1 MRYTE
6 GFKKSLVRR
15 LLLPDA
21 PSVAQLSEETNVS
34 IQTLYKWLRDLKD
47 SVEMADYKKTPEE
60 WTLSEKNAALLEVA
74 SLSPE
79 EEGEWLRRNGL
90 HSEHLTQ
97 WKEEIQETLIDVSRP
112 VSKEEQKELK
122 QKNKELQ
129 KELRK
134 KDKAL
139 AEMTVLMTLK
149 KSCLTCSTTR
159 INE

>member
-6 GFKKSLVRR
+6 GFKKNLVRR

-21 PSVAQLSEETNVS
+21 PSVARLSEETGVS

-60 WTLSEKNAALLEVA
+60 WTLAEKNAALLEVA
-74 SLSPE
+74 ALSPE

-90 HSEHLTQ
+90 HSDHLAP
-97 WKEEIQETLIDVSRP
+97 WKQEVQEALVAGAKP
-112 VSKEEQKELK
+112 FSKTEQKETR
-122 QKNKELQ
+122 QKIKELE

-149 KSCLTCSTTR
+149 KKLPYLF
-159 INE
+159 EDEEQ

>member
-6 GFKKSLVRR
+6 GFKKNLVRR

-21 PSVAQLSEETNVS
+21 PSVAHLSEETGVS

-60 WTLSEKNAALLEVA
+60 WTLAEKNAALLEVA
-74 SLSPE
+74 ALSPE

-90 HSEHLTQ
+90 HSDHSTL
-97 WKEEIQETLIDVSRP
+97 WKKEVQEALAESTKPVSR
-112 VSKEEQKELK
+112 SEQKELK
-122 QKNKELQ
+122 QQNKELK

-134 KDKAL
+134 KDKTIAD
-139 AEMTVLMTLK
+139 MTVLMTLK
-149 KSCLTCSTTR
+149 KKLPYLFEDEES
-159 INE
+159 